1 MFAKCLLLRDSIYR
15 YDAQVDQEPKIETRS
30 TVKER
35 INRISRYY
43 TAIFMVL
50 FHQYV
55 PDKIQGLLSSKIEDR
70 LQRNHEFDQQN
81 VDNHLLL
88 KDCLNASAPTRKQ
101 DSKAI

>member
-1 MFAKCLLLRDSIYR
+1 
-15 YDAQVDQEPKIETRS
+15 
-30 TVKER
+30 
-35 INRISRYY
+35 
-43 TAIFMVL
+43 MVL

-101 DSKAI
+101 DFKVILFLGNVFIYRITILYLSSDFLCC

>member
-1 MFAKCLLLRDSIYR
+1 
-15 YDAQVDQEPKIETRS
+15 
-30 TVKER
+30 
-35 INRISRYY
+35 
-43 TAIFMVL
+43 MVL

-101 DSKAI
+101 DFKIVKNYNMVCSYSRIKCYEIKITICKI

>member
-1 MFAKCLLLRDSIYR
+1 MFAKCLLLRDSIYQ
-15 YDAQVDQEPKIETRS
+15 YDAQVDQEPKIKTRL
-30 TVKER
+30 TVKKL

-43 TAIFMVL
+43 STTKFMVL

-55 PDKIQGLLSSKIEDR
+55 PDKIRGLLSSKIEDR

-88 KDCLNASAPTRKQ
+88 KDCLNASAPTRN
-101 DSKAI
+101 